1 MPLPSA
7 QDSTQRLGPKVM
19 VFRVFFF
26 LYALLLHQ
34 TTERFEG
41 FSKGFR
47 RCPDSNHQRGHSPL
61 QWGRR
66 GGAPRKT
73 GQRWRARLR
82 GAQQVSRRPAGRG
95 GAVRCAAH
103 CPATWAR
110 CGPGPAARRAG
121 PSVGPRTD
129 VQRAVCA
136 ACVRARAASRH
147 GVVDLRHGGRLCGG
161 LQSSRHCAALPS
173 CCSLA
178 AAAQRAS
185 PAGCAPRLGVRAVGR
200 RWRRSHC
207 PAVPS
212 SSETDDAVAR
222 PSMGRER
229 CSCGV
234 QSAASFYA
242 PRRQLPATTCCG
254 LTADGPRACARAL
267 AFSLLQCPPAP
278 APPRQR
284 RLPSWIMPQVS
295 LQQRLCAC
303 RHADSA
309 AVIVD

>member
-1 MPLPSA
+1 MLSS
-7 QDSTQRLGPKVM
+7 STRQQK
-19 VFRVFFF
+19 
-26 LYALLLHQ
+26 
-34 TTERFEG
+34 G

-129 VQRAVCA
+129 VERAVCA

-161 LQSSRHCAALPS
+161 LQSSRHCASLPA
-173 CCSLA
+173 CCPRRSVCPRAGRPGWACAPSAGGA
-178 AAAQRAS
+178 ASAVQKQCPEAANGRRHCAAQRGQDGALELRMCS
-185 PAGCAPRLGVRAVGR
+185 PPL
-200 RWRRSHC
+200 
-207 PAVPS
+207 
-212 SSETDDAVAR
+212 
-222 PSMGRER
+222 PSMLR
-229 CSCGV
+229 V
-234 QSAASFYA
+234 A
-242 PRRQLPATTCCG
+242 RRQLP
-254 LTADGPRACARAL
+254 PRAVGSLQIGPVCVHARA
-267 AFSLLQCPPAP
+267 
-278 APPRQR
+278 
-284 RLPSWIMPQVS
+284 RLVGSS
-295 LQQRLCAC
+295 ALRL
-303 RHADSA
+303 RLRLFLGKGGYRLG
-309 AVIVD
+309 